1 MKESDVEEL
10 LTRGVGAFID
20 PEGSFKDKLIRK
32 VNGDYPEE
40 IIIKLG
46 VDPTRPDIH
55 LGHAVVLRR
64 LRQFQELGCKVI
76 FIIGDFTGLIGDP
89 SGRSKV
95 RPEISLEEIQKNMK
109 TFVDQVGKILRT
121 EENRFAWIVNS
132 DWFTNITDIS
142 SDSPVNIKIDD
153 NPVNPGSFLGKTVI
167 YENSRMQKTHLKKN
181 VIHTVSLIQFL
192 SILKHITHSRL
203 IARDMFQERIKSGG
217 ELYMHEMMY
226 PVLQGIDSLVIAQ
239 IFGSCDLEIGGTDQT
254 FNMLVGRDVMKMSKL
269 REQSVLALEILT
281 GTDGKEKMSKSLD
294 NYIGITET
302 PTEIFG
308 KVMSLPDSLMIS
320 YFTLATYTPVSEIS
334 DMGTKL
340 KNGKIHPRDLKLRLA
355 REIVTI
361 YHGEDAAK
369 KAEENFIETFSK
381 KGLPEDI
388 LKVNAK
394 SGLKI
399 SEIVLENG
407 LVESKTEWKRLTEE
421 GAVTEAENGRKI
433 EINETLEKELTLK
446 IGKRR
451 FIQIKPES

>member
-1 MKESDVEEL
+1 MKESEVEEL
-10 LTRGVGAFID
+10 LSRGVGAFID
-20 PEGSFKDKLIRK
+20 PDGSFKDKLIRK
-32 VNGDYPEE
+32 AKGDYPED

-64 LRQFQELGCKVI
+64 LRQFQEIGCKVI
-76 FIIGDFTGLIGDP
+76 FLIGDFTGLIGDP

-95 RPEISLEEIQKNMK
+95 RPEMTLEEIQKNMK

-121 EENRFAWIVNS
+121 EENVFSWIVNS
-132 DWFTNITDIS
+132 DWFTNITDIA
-142 SDSPVNIKIDD
+142 SDSPINIKIDD
-153 NPVNPGSFLGKTVI
+153 KPVNPGSFLGKTVI

-181 VIHTVSLIQFL
+181 VIHTVSLVQFMSVL
-192 SILKHITHSRL
+192 RHITHSRL
-203 IARDMFQERIKSGG
+203 IARDMFQERLKEGG

-269 REQSVLALEILT
+269 PEQSVLAMDILP

-294 NYIGITET
+294 NYIAITET
-302 PTEIFG
+302 PSEIFG
-308 KVMSLPDSLMIS
+308 KVMSLSDSLMIQ
-320 YFTLATYTPVSEIS
+320 YFTLATYAPTSEIK

-340 KNGKIHPRDLKLRLA
+340 ENGKIHPRDLKLKLA
-355 REIVTI
+355 RDIVTI
-361 YHGEDAAK
+361 YHGDSLAK
-369 KAEENFIETFSK
+369 KAEADFIETFSK

-388 LKVNAK
+388 LKVTSKKGAK
-394 SGLKI
+394 IMDVAQEHGM
-399 SEIVLENG
+399 
-407 LVESKTEWKRLTEE
+407 VESKNEWKRLVEE
-421 GAVTEAENGRKI
+421 GAVTDVKDDRKI
-433 EINETLEKELTLK
+433 EAQETLEKELTLK

-451 FIQIKPES
+451 FINITPEN

>member
-20 PEGSFKDKLIRK
+20 PTGSFKDKLLRK
-32 VNGDYPEE
+32 VKGEYPEE
-40 IIIKLG
+40 IVIKLG

-64 LRQFQELGCKVI
+64 LRQFQELGCKVV

-89 SGRSKV
+89 SGRNKV

-121 EENRFAWIVNS
+121 EENLFNWIVNS

-142 SDSPVNIKIDD
+142 SDSPINIKIDD
-153 NPVNPGSFLGKTVI
+153 KPVNPGSFLGKTVI

-181 VIHTVSLIQFL
+181 VIHTVSLVQFL

-203 IARDMFQERIKSGG
+203 IARDMFQERLNGGG

-226 PVLQGIDSLVIAQ
+226 PVLQGIDSLIIAQ

-269 REQSVLALEILT
+269 PEQSVLALEILT
-281 GTDGKEKMSKSLD
+281 GTDGREKMSKSLD
-294 NYIGITET
+294 NYIAITES
-302 PTEIFG
+302 PSDIFG
-308 KVMSLPDSLMIS
+308 KVMSLPDSLMVS
-320 YFTLATYTPVSEIS
+320 YFTLATYTPISEIE
-334 DMGTKL
+334 DMGAKL
-340 KNGKIHPRDLKLRLA
+340 ENGKIHPRDLKLRLA

-361 YHGEDAAK
+361 YHGEAAAK

-388 LKVNAK
+388 LKVTAEK
-394 SGLKI
+394 GKKI

-407 LVESKTEWKRLTEE
+407 LIESKTEWKRLIEE
-421 GAVTEAENGRKI
+421 GAITETGNDRKI
-433 EINETLEKELTLK
+433 EVGETLKNELTLK

-451 FIQIKPES
+451 FINISPKN